1 MSIDWTALTDP
12 AFQAQAGPF
21 EPLWLAVCH
30 DFRGATHLRVTA
42 GGEWSSPAPTVW
54 GPDGDLASLGG
65 GATLILAGAP
75 LGALIGKVGGSS
87 ASLGPAPPPPTASQP
102 PAPTLGQDQAF
113 LIGGTCVFALP
124 VGARGPLFIGFNTI
138 RRPLDI
144 RTLTVLVEGATF

>member
-1 MSIDWTALTDP
+1 MSIDWIFLTDP
-12 AFQAQAGPF
+12 AFQGQTGAFA
-21 EPLWLAVCH
+21 PLWLAVCH

-42 GGEWSSPAPTVW
+42 GGEWGSQAPTVW
-54 GPDGDLASLGG
+54 GPDGDIASLGG

-87 ASLGPAPPPPTASQP
+87 ASLGPTPPPATGSPP
-102 PAPTLGQDQAF
+102 PAALGQDQAF
-113 LIGGTCVFALP
+113 LIGGTCVFAVP
-124 VGARGPLFIGFNTI
+124 AGARGPLFIGFNTI